1 VSAAPAGTPAAPP
14 GDDLVDRAPCGI
26 IAADRN
32 CRIVRANAWLAKLLG
47 RAPEVLIGAHFSE
60 LLTIGSRLYYETH
73 FAPLLRMSG
82 SVSEV
87 ALDLSGLGGARI
99 PVLVSATEHR
109 GASGEVADVT
119 IALFVAKQRRQY
131 EQNLLAAK
139 ANAEDATSDER
150 ETSELREQLM
160 AILGHDLRNPLAAI
174 SSGLTLLKRDGQ
186 SDRARR
192 VIGLMEG
199 SVVRA
204 SVLIDNVLD
213 FARGRLGS
221 GIELTIDETKPL
233 SGVIEQ
239 VISEMR
245 LIAPGRAIVAEIEL
259 PAPVPVD
266 PGRMGQ
272 LVSNLLGNALTH
284 GDAQQPVTL
293 RARSVNDTFE
303 LSIANGGEPIPEGA
317 MINLFRPFVRGKGKE
332 SQQGLGLGLYI
343 ASEIAKAHGGSLS
356 ASSTAEQTR
365 FTFSMPL
372 GGDAGRQPLFE

>member
-1 VSAAPAGTPAAPP
+1 
-14 GDDLVDRAPCGI
+14 
-26 IAADRN
+26 
-32 CRIVRANAWLAKLLG
+32 
-47 RAPEVLIGAHFSE
+47 VLIGAHFSE

-87 ALDLSGLGGARI
+87 ALDLSGPGGARI

-109 GASGEVADVT
+109 GASGEVTDVT

-139 ANAEDATSDER
+139 AHAEDATSDER

-221 GIELTIDETKPL
+221 GIELTIDESKPL

-272 LVSNLLGNALTH
+272 LVSNLLSNALTH

-293 RARSVNDTFE
+293 RARSGNDTFE
-303 LSIANGGEPIPEGA
+303 LSVANGGEPIAEEA

-365 FTFSMPL
+365 FTFSMPI
-372 GGDAGRQPLFE
+372 GGDAGRQPLF

>member
-1 VSAAPAGTPAAPP
+1 M
-14 GDDLVDRAPCGI
+14 
-26 IAADRN
+26 
-32 CRIVRANAWLAKLLG
+32 RANAWLAKLLG
-47 RAPEVLIGAHFSE
+47 RVPEVLIGAHFSE

-87 ALDLSGLGGARI
+87 ALDLTGPGGARI
-99 PVLVSATEHR
+99 PALVSATEHR
-109 GASGEVADVT
+109 DASGEVTDFT

-174 SSGLTLLKRDGQ
+174 SSGLALLKRDGQ

-221 GIELTIDETKPL
+221 GIELKIDETKPL

-284 GDAQQPVTL
+284 GDAKQPVTL

-303 LSIANGGEPIPEGA
+303 LSVANGGEPIPEEA

-356 ASSTAEQTR
+356 VSSTAEQTR
-365 FTFSMPL
+365 FTFSMPI
-372 GGDAGRQPLFE
+372 GGDGGRNPLFE